1 VEVDWIAS
9 PLCLSHE
16 RLVIRKVT
24 KESFMNAPDTPQA
37 VSVSQATDSARAM
50 RKAQPPH
57 TAPVVALF
65 STCIN
70 DVMYPQSCEAAATVL
85 ERLGCKVEVPLAQTC
100 CGQIFTNTGY
110 YKEALGS
117 VRSFVSAFS
126 PYDYVVGTSG
136 SCIASVRDQ
145 HPMLAEHAN
154 DRDLMTA
161 VEQLRPRVFEFTEF
175 LIDILGVDEVGAF
188 FPHTVTF
195 HLTCHSMRMAKL
207 GERPLRLLE
216 NVEGLCFAPIDSY
229 EQCCGFGGTF
239 SLKNDAV
246 SVALASQKAASVLAS
261 GAEYLVTVDNA
272 CALNIGGRL
281 HREGAGVKTI
291 HLAEVLAS
299 THEHPLG

>member
-1 VEVDWIAS
+1 
-9 PLCLSHE
+9 
-16 RLVIRKVT
+16 
-24 KESFMNAPDTPQA
+24 MDTPNTPKSRQA
-37 VSVSQATDSARAM
+37 KSASQTENARQTTPA
-50 RKAQPPH
+50 AQRPSGACPPG

-70 DVMYPQSCEAAATVL
+70 DVMYPQSCEAAAIVL

-117 VRSFVSAFS
+117 VKSFVNAFS
-126 PYDYVVGTSG
+126 SYDYVVGTSG

-145 HPMLAEHAN
+145 HPMLAEYAN
-154 DRDLMTA
+154 DRSLMAA
-161 VEQLRPRVFEFTEF
+161 VERLRPRVLELTEF
-175 LIDILGVDEVGAF
+175 LIDILGTDEVGAF

-195 HLTCHSMRMAKL
+195 HLTCHSIRMAKL

-216 NVEGLCFAPIDSY
+216 KVEGIDLAPLDGY

-246 SVALASQKAASVLAS
+246 SVALAHQKAASVLAS

-281 HREGAGVKTI
+281 HREGADVKTI

-299 THEHPLG
+299 TREHPFG